1 MLNFGLIQKI
11 LEISGEKPENID
23 RVMVKIAHAINDKY
37 EYALLDYLERN
48 ATEEQLEKLE
58 GFIKRIN
65 VMNNEER
72 QEVQKWFSENSSL
85 DYDEFMTEFEKL
97 MEEFEM
103 KLIDAARPTLDD
115 NQIKQLID
123 FIQEQIDAT
132 NKAADDVVKA
142 FDQEPV

>member
-1 MLNFGLIQKI
+1 
-11 LEISGEKPENID
+11 
-23 RVMVKIAHAINDKY
+23 
-37 EYALLDYLERN
+37 
-48 ATEEQLEKLE
+48 
-58 GFIKRIN
+58 
-65 VMNNEER
+65 MNNEER

>member
-1 MLNFGLIQKI
+1 
-11 LEISGEKPENID
+11 
-23 RVMVKIAHAINDKY
+23 
-37 EYALLDYLERN
+37 
-48 ATEEQLEKLE
+48 
-58 GFIKRIN
+58 
-65 VMNNEER
+65 
-72 QEVQKWFSENSSL
+72 
-85 DYDEFMTEFEKL
+85 L